1 MAKFERLT
9 THIPGMPLY
18 TLSVC
23 EECKRESSEEDRE
36 DWRCP
41 DCDAKGD
48 ALNRLGMYEDS
59 GMTPERVQEL
69 GRADADMRLMVMPEL
84 PQDMGDPMEPLKIEA
99 AARSVLMKIDY
110 LKEKDPSKI
119 SPLDY
124 TLYACCYHAL
134 EQKRDELLAKESKA
148 DD

>member
-9 THIPGMPLY
+9 EQIGYSNAEMIGLENAVLEGFLETDKFCCVRNAI
-18 TLSVC
+18 
-23 EECKRESSEEDRE
+23 
-36 DWRCP
+36 
-41 DCDAKGD
+41 
-48 ALNRLGMYEDS
+48 NRLAAYEDS
-59 GMTPERVQEL
+59 GLSPERAQEL
-69 GRADADMRLMVMPEL
+69 GRADADMRLMVVPEL

-110 LKEKDPSKI
+110 WKEKDPSKI

-134 EQKRDELLAKESKA
+134 ERMRDELLAKEGKA
-148 DD
+148 DE